1 MDSSDLKASDVLP
14 FLSASDDRLRTAANW
29 IVGHHPD
36 WGGALA
42 GFFRERLSA
51 QNLSETD
58 REVLNRQLAQL
69 SRNPAIQQLLGE
81 VAGNPDASKETRLV
95 ALRAMAQAS
104 LKETPGAWTQ
114 TLPRTLGEADDT
126 IVQAAIAA
134 VRALPAAKT
143 NAFDFSPQ
151 LLRVGR
157 DLSRATDVRLDALS
171 TMREGL
177 NSIGPDLFDFLR
189 SNLDSTRPPTT
200 RTTAAAVVGR
210 AKLSDDQL
218 LALADGLKTVGPLEI
233 SRLINA
239 FSHSNTEAV
248 GLRLVAA
255 LNEARGFSGLRT
267 DVLKPIFE
275 KYSATVQEQGKAL
288 LVRLNVDL
296 EKQKAHLD
304 EMLASMPAGDIRRGQ
319 AVFNSSKTACL
330 TCHAIGYV
338 GGHVGPDL
346 TNIGQA
352 RTERDLLESVIYPS
366 ASFVRSYEPMI
377 VVTKS
382 GDEYSGVLRRDAPEE
397 VLLATGLNTEMR
409 IARPEIGEM
418 RPGTVS
424 IMPAGLDEQLSRQEL
439 ADLVT
444 FLKAAKR

>member
-1 MDSSDLKASDVLP
+1 
-14 FLSASDDRLRTAANW
+14 
-29 IVGHHPD
+29 
-36 WGGALA
+36 
-42 GFFRERLSA
+42 
-51 QNLSETD
+51 
-58 REVLNRQLAQL
+58 
-69 SRNPAIQQLLGE
+69 
-81 VAGNPDASKETRLV
+81 
-95 ALRAMAQAS
+95 
-104 LKETPGAWTQ
+104 
-114 TLPRTLGEADDT
+114 
-126 IVQAAIAA
+126 
-134 VRALPAAKT
+134 
-143 NAFDFSPQ
+143 
-151 LLRVGR
+151 
-157 DLSRATDVRLDALS
+157 
-171 TMREGL
+171 MREGL
-177 NSIGPDLFDFLR
+177 NSIEPDLFDFLR